1 MSEISIP
8 DEVIM
13 NKIYNIRGHKV
24 MLDRDLAELYGVETR
39 ALKQAVRRNKKR
51 FPDDFMFEMNQE
63 EFELWRSQ
71 NVASKEDKIG
81 LRYAPFCFTEQGLA
95 VLSCVRNS
103 DQAIEM
109 NIRVVRIFTQ
119 MRQMLL
125 THKDLLVKVND
136 LEVKLSNQ
144 GKSIK
149 QIFAYLKELLKE
161 QDYPREPIGFKT
173 KREKRLGVAMLRV
186 NYFGSVSFLVLLAT
200 LRSTLFFTAF
210 AVHPFLVTAVPF
222 FVFS

>member
-1 MSEISIP
+1 MSMSEVSIP

-13 NKIYNIRGHKV
+13 NKIYSIRGHKV

-51 FPDDFMFEMNQE
+51 FPGDFMFEMTQE
-63 EFELWRSQ
+63 EFEHWRSHF
-71 NVASKEDKIG
+71 VISKEDKKG
-81 LRYAPFCFTEQGLA
+81 LRYAPFCFTEQGLTM
-95 VLSCVRNS
+95 LSCVLNS

-125 THKDLLVKVND
+125 THKDLLIKVNE
-136 LEVKLSNQ
+136 LEAKVSNQ

-149 QIFAYLKELLKE
+149 QIFAYLKELIQEKD
-161 QDYPREPIGFKT
+161 QPREPIGFKR
-173 KREKRLGVAMLRV
+173 KGEK
-186 NYFGSVSFLVLLAT
+186 
-200 LRSTLFFTAF
+200 
-210 AVHPFLVTAVPF
+210 
-222 FVFS
+222 

>member
-71 NVASKEDKIG
+71 NVTSKEDKKG
-81 LRYAPFCFTEQGLA
+81 LRYAPFCFTEQGLTM
-95 VLSCVRNS
+95 LSCVLNS

-173 KREKRLGVAMLRV
+173 KGKKG
-186 NYFGSVSFLVLLAT
+186 
-200 LRSTLFFTAF
+200 
-210 AVHPFLVTAVPF
+210 
-222 FVFS
+222 

>member
-1 MSEISIP
+1 MSEVSIP

-13 NKIYNIRGHKV
+13 NKIYSIRGHKV

-63 EFELWRSQ
+63 EFEHWRSHF
-71 NVASKEDKIG
+71 VISKEDRKG
-81 LRYAPFCFTEQGLA
+81 LRYSPFCFTEQGLTM
-95 VLSCVRNS
+95 LSCVLNS

-119 MRQMLL
+119 MRQLLL
-125 THKDLLVKVND
+125 THKDLLIKVND
-136 LEVKLSNQ
+136 LEAKVSNQ

-161 QDYPREPIGFKT
+161 QDHPRDPIGFKT
-173 KREKRLGVAMLRV
+173 KGKKD
-186 NYFGSVSFLVLLAT
+186 
-200 LRSTLFFTAF
+200 
-210 AVHPFLVTAVPF
+210 
-222 FVFS
+222 